1 MNSLEMVKLLSALNE
16 MAEAAAHYYEQLQR
30 HGFSAA
36 QALEL
41 TKTMT
46 ASVLQAGTSNKEDGA
61 K

>member
-1 MNSLEMVKLLSALNE
+1 MNSLDMVKLLGALTE

-36 QALEL
+36 QALAL
-41 TKTMT
+41 TQTMT